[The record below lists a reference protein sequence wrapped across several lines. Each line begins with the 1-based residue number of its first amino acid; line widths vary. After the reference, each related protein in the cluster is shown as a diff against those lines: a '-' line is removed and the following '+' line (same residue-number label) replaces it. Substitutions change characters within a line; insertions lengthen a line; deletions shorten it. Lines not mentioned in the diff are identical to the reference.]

1 MDQRKAVLYA
11 LAAVLLWS
19 TVATAFKLALRYL
32 SPLQLLSIAA
42 LTSLFTFAIILTAQ
56 QRWRETLELGRTRAK
71 FYSLQGLINPAAYYW
86 VLFAAYNQLPAQ
98 QAQAIN
104 YTWAITMAL
113 LAVPFLQQRLS
124 KNELMAMTLAYVGVF
139 LIATGGTWDFS
150 QTNWYGIGLAL
161 ISTVL
166 WAVYWLL
173 NTKNKDKPVPA
184 LFWCFFWGSLWL
196 IGFNVIEV
204 TLIGTE
210 QSWQLPIEGLLA
222 GVYVGLFEMGF
233 TFFLWLTAM
242 RLATK
247 TAQIST
253 LIFLSPFISLILIY
267 FILDE
272 SIQLTTLIGLSL
284 ICVGLYRLRDSS

>member
-42 LTSLFTFAIILTAQ
+42 LTSLLTFALILTIQ
-56 QRWRETLELGRTRAK
+56 QRWRETLLVGRTRAK
-71 FYSLQGLINPAAYYW
+71 FYCVQGFINPAAYYW

-113 LAVPFLQQRLS
+113 LAVPFLKQRLS

-150 QTNWYGIGLAL
+150 QTNWYGICLAL

-173 NTKNKDKPVPA
+173 NTKNTDKPVPA

-196 IGFNVIEV
+196 VGFNVFEV
-204 TLIGTE
+204 TFLGTE
-210 QSWQLPIEGLLA
+210 QSWQIPFEGLLA

-247 TAQIST
+247 TAQISV
-253 LIFLSPFISLILIY
+253 LIFLSPFISLLLIY
-267 FILDE
+267 FILNE
-272 SIQLTTLIGLSL
+272 TIQSTTLIGLSL
-284 ICVGLYRLRDSS
+284 ICIGLYRIRE